1 MFNTNVLNNL
11 KLEAI
16 QVFGSTTQ
24 QVYINRKQVKVV
36 HAPKPA
42 TGKNDRLVKLR
53 MMMTTRM
60 RWVFKLM
67 LTYLLVLFALERF
80 IGSRVCYRVRIY
92 LKIIPR

>member
-1 MFNTNVLNNL
+1 MFNSNVLNNL

-60 RWVFKLM
+60 RWVFNLM
-67 LTYLLVLFALERF
+67 LSFHWLSSAVERN
-80 IGSRVCYRVRIY
+80 RVRIY
-92 LKIIPR
+92 LKIILR

>member
-36 HAPKPA
+36 HALKPA

-53 MMMTTRM
+53 MMMTTKT

-67 LTYLLVLFALERF
+67 LKYSFHWLSSAVERNRDS
-80 IGSRVCYRVRIY
+80 IT
-92 LKIIPR
+92 LKIILR